1 MEKIKDMVFFANEDT
16 EGVKLSSTSANHIA
30 NLAKEYIQGVETQLN
45 NICFFNTEVALV
57 GSVGGASTIQTG
69 ETSEVLNYLQP
80 MLEAVAHAKSLIA
93 WLREGIK
100 AKENLMKDLQNIGL
114 EDWCKENGLTYPEAP
129 NRGHVL
135 TEVEYY
141 ASLPIKERNRYYQ
154 LETEAAVLG
163 KYIHPDGHLSDARK
177 ELKDKLQHPH
187 KVDGKGRDALIYTY
201 TPTVNVAEV
210 DNVFFELQKKHREV
224 QAQLNAMKYS
234 CEQAINES
242 TSKMD
247 SEYMVASQK
256 YLVENLVESYKGK
269 TVQAPIEVIVA
280 SALFLNARELMGT
293 IEALNHTL
301 RIKMAEELKEKADK
315 GEATAKDTMAA
326 LMLAAIMKEKSKE
339 D

>member
-1 MEKIKDMVFFANEDT
+1 MQKDLVFFKKEGE
-16 EGVKLSSTSANHIA
+16 EGVALTSTSANHIA

-45 NICFFNTEVALV
+45 NVCFFNAEVSLV
-57 GSVGGASTIQTG
+57 GSTGASIIQTG
-69 ETSEVLNYLQP
+69 GTSEVLNNLQSL
-80 MLEAVAHAKSLIA
+80 LEGVAQAKSLIA

-114 EDWCKENGLTYPEAP
+114 EGWCNENGLAYPEAP
-129 NRGHVL
+129 SCGHVL

-154 LETEAAVLG
+154 LETEAAVFG
-163 KYIHPDGHLSDARK
+163 KYIHPNRHLSDARK

-187 KVDGKGRDALIYTY
+187 EVDGKGRDALIYTY

-242 TSKMD
+242 TSKVNT
-247 SEYMVASQK
+247 EYMIASQK
-256 YLVENLVESYKGK
+256 Y
-269 TVQAPIEVIVA
+269 QA
-280 SALFLNARELMGT
+280 R
-293 IEALNHTL
+293 
-301 RIKMAEELKEKADK
+301 LKEILGAFKTWND
-315 GEATAKDTMAA
+315 
-326 LMLAAIMKEKSKE
+326 EKSQEYSKLKIVVPNSLLGIYNTINSLGK
-339 D
+339 

>member
-1 MEKIKDMVFFANEDT
+1 MRKDLVFFKKEGE
-16 EGVKLSSTSANHIA
+16 EGVALTSTSANHIA
-30 NLAKEYIQGVETQLN
+30 NLAKEYIQSVETLLN
-45 NICFFNTEVALV
+45 NICFFNIEVALV
-57 GSVGGASTIQTG
+57 GSTGANIIQTG
-69 ETSEVLNYLQP
+69 GTSEVLNNLQSL
-80 MLEAVAHAKSLIA
+80 LEGVAQAKSLIA

-114 EDWCKENGLTYPEAP
+114 EDWCEENGLAYPEAP
-129 NRGHVL
+129 KRGHVL

-187 KVDGKGRDALIYTY
+187 EVDGKGRDALIYTY

-224 QAQLNAMKYS
+224 QAQLNAMKYN

-242 TSKMD
+242 TSKVNT
-247 SEYMVASQK
+247 EYMIASQK
-256 YLVENLVESYKGK
+256 Y
-269 TVQAPIEVIVA
+269 QA
-280 SALFLNARELMGT
+280 
-293 IEALNHTL
+293 
-301 RIKMAEELKEKADK
+301 ELKDILGAFKTWND
-315 GEATAKDTMAA
+315 
-326 LMLAAIMKEKSKE
+326 EKSQEYSKLKIVVPNSLLGIYNTINSLGK
-339 D
+339 